1 MVTHSPPNRRKKD
14 NFLKAAPSTSTVLSG
29 TVNGATWPNL
39 CHQTEPLSPCVQ
51 SSRRV
56 TQSQQTQKSSN
67 PPNPQT
73 THLLSHLKSDIPSS
87 SGWGYGL
94 HAADMGRRTEVQGDE
109 RTGREKDRLTQ
120 AKLHHPGG
128 LANSSYFVYKDRF
141 SAELWRGYP
150 RGIGTIVNDIV
161 GTRCGVRRVLDL
173 SV

>member
-1 MVTHSPPNRRKKD
+1 MVPMLLTWDGGRKCKGM
-14 NFLKAAPSTSTVLSG
+14 KG
-29 TVNGATWPNL
+29 
-39 CHQTEPLSPCVQ
+39 
-51 SSRRV
+51 
-56 TQSQQTQKSSN
+56 
-67 PPNPQT
+67 
-73 THLLSHLKSDIPSS
+73 
-87 SGWGYGL
+87 
-94 HAADMGRRTEVQGDE
+94 QG
-109 RTGREKDRLTQ
+109 EKKTDRHISRLTQ